1 MKYKSIELINYAGI
15 YNGMGLTQIKID
27 FTQCIG
33 NKIII
38 RGSNGS
44 GKTTLMNAI
53 NPNPDSN
60 DKFIPTAEARKNIV
74 LEDNGIEYSIRYI
87 HPVTNNGRGT
97 TRGYISKLIN
107 GEMVELNPNGNISS
121 CKDIIYDKLGFDSGF
136 GSLSQLSSE
145 DRGLVDKK
153 PVERKKLINSITES
167 LETYNSIYRSLSKKS
182 NTLKGLINSLIPK
195 IDMIGDDI
203 KVAAQLQNIE
213 AQILIFEKDRD
224 STIEAITATR
234 LQIND
239 AQNSLQ
245 QNKYEEIVSELSAVD
260 KLVGLTYKDIQ
271 DTLNEFGIN
280 SVDKLQDFLIYL
292 EKQISAM
299 QTTLSTLKA
308 EIPVMLT
315 KKEEWYKQLLFKQ
328 EQLNSYQ
335 SEHSY
340 NEVISAIEQ
349 YRNEIAGYESVFNK
363 MGLLDINLITKDEFN
378 AAMEALG
385 NLIKM
390 VETLMANY
398 DRTIIYEDVFK
409 REKVKSLIASLPE
422 RRKILA
428 ENKSLLASMEKEL
441 AIIQSKRDLA
451 SELVNR
457 PSSCTID
464 DCPYIAAALM
474 ADLKFPEDLYNKQM
488 MEISR
493 LNFEIASLEST
504 INQIEQAMLVRSD
517 IAGIERELA
526 ANMRFINKLPVRAD
540 FKETFLTRA
549 LEYDQFLDIKELYK
563 FIDCGNMIE
572 QYKLAKDQLAIYDA
586 EFKIYESKAIVI
598 EALQDSILELSNSI
612 SGLEADMTRT
622 NDEILDKEKQLITI
636 SSSRD
641 KVSSVLS
648 KYKDIY
654 LPNYARRQEL
664 ISIKS
669 SLDIGA
675 TELQRLNSQL
685 SQLNTNIGSLNSD
698 IKNLSE
704 QREKLKHSLL
714 MLSEYKADLEKYNKE
729 FSLIEKVKYYSSPNT
744 GIQSIFIGIYM
755 NKILSTANEL
765 LGMLFGGEFVLQP
778 FIVNESEFKIP
789 CLGDGLMHDDI
800 SSMSTAQKSMISM
813 IISFALLRQSS
824 SKYNIICIDELDG
837 GLDTSNRAGFVN
849 LLDNLMA
856 ILNCEQAF
864 IISHNN
870 ELDTSMADIIALKN
884 NSGELINGHV
894 IWHL

>member
-60 DKFIPTAEARKNIV
+60 DRFIPTAEARKNII
-74 LEDNGIEYSIRYI
+74 LEDNGILYSIRYI

-121 CKDIIYDKLGFDSGF
+121 CKDIIYDELGFDSGF

-167 LETYNSIYRSLSKKS
+167 LETYNSIYKSLSKKS
-182 NTLKGLINSLIPK
+182 NTLKGLINSLVSK

-213 AQILIFEKDRD
+213 SQILIFEKDRD

-239 AQNSLQ
+239 VQSSLE
-245 QNKYEEIVSELSAVD
+245 QNKYSEIISELAAVD
-260 KLVGLTYKDIQ
+260 KLVSLSYKDIQ
-271 DTLNEFGIN
+271 DTLNEFGIDD
-280 SVDKLQDFLIYL
+280 VDKLQDFLIYL
-292 EKQISAM
+292 EKQISVM
-299 QTTLSTLKA
+299 QTTLDRLKA
-308 EIPVMLT
+308 EIPVMLS
-315 KKEEWYKQLLFKQ
+315 KKEADYKQLLFKR

-340 NEVISAIEQ
+340 NDVITAIEH

-363 MGLLDINLITKDEFN
+363 MGLLNINLITKDEFN

-385 NLIKM
+385 NLLRM
-390 VETLMANY
+390 VEALMVNY
-398 DRTIIYEDVFK
+398 DRNIIYEDIFN
-409 REKVKSLIASLPE
+409 REKVKSYIASLPE
-422 RRKILA
+422 CK
-428 ENKSLLASMEKEL
+428 KLLADQQLLLATMEKEL
-441 AIIQSKRDLA
+441 IKMQSKRDLA
-451 SELVNR
+451 SELINR
-457 PSSCTID
+457 PSGCTID
-464 DCPYIAAALM
+464 NCPYIAAALE
-474 ADLKFPEDLYNKQM
+474 ADREFPEELYSHQA
-488 MEISR
+488 MEIAR
-493 LNFEIASLEST
+493 LRVENTRLEAT
-504 INQIEQAMLVRSD
+504 INEIEQAMLVRADVSS
-517 IAGIERELA
+517 IERELA
-526 ANMRFINKLPVRAD
+526 ANMRFISKLPVRVD

-549 LEYDQFLDIKELYK
+549 LEYDQFSDIKELYE

-572 QYKLAKDQLAIYDA
+572 QYRLAKEQLAIYEA

-598 EALQDSILELSNSI
+598 ESLQDSILDLSNSI
-612 SGLEADMTRT
+612 SNLEVGMAKT
-622 NDEILDKEKQLITI
+622 NDEILDKEKQLIVI
-636 SSSRD
+636 STSRD

-654 LPNYARRQEL
+654 LPNYAKQQEL
-664 ISIKS
+664 VSIKS
-669 SLDIGA
+669 TLDIGA
-675 TELQRLNSQL
+675 AELQRLNAQL

-698 IKNLSE
+698 IKNLSQ
-704 QREKLKHSLL
+704 QRERLKHSLL
-714 MLSEYKADLEKYNKE
+714 MLSEYKAELEKYNKE
-729 FSLIEKVKYYSSPNT
+729 FTLIEKVKYYSSPNT

-755 NKILSTANEL
+755 NKILNTANEL

-849 LLDNLMA
+849 LLDNLMN

-870 ELDTSMADIIALKN
+870 ELDTSMADIIVLKN